1 MSFFS
6 IIIPTYNRAHIIRNA
21 IEAVMLQTFTDFE
34 LIISD
39 DGSTDNTEEIIS
51 PLLKDSKIKYIKQT
65 NKGVCAARNFGA
77 KHATGNYLV
86 FLDSDDCVMSNWL
99 MDFKAICDK
108 GFKMCYCSMLVEKP
122 NGDSKKVSCL
132 DPYSNGG
139 KDNGISIP
147 GTWAIEKRLFF
158 DLAGFDEA
166 IKYGENTELKFRL
179 LEKQIEFGFV
189 DNYNFIY
196 KESIS
201 GGSKQTA
208 NKLQSN
214 LHILSKHVAYFNRN
228 PEVRRLFL
236 QVSAVSAAR
245 LGKTKQAHELFV
257 QAWKT
262 NKTDLKLIIQ
272 CLISMVPFLTKL
284 KWKPIST
291 NIQEYE
297 PKSFN

>member
-6 IIIPTYNRAHIIRNA
+6 VIIPTFNRAHLIRNA

-39 DGSTDNTEEIIS
+39 DGSTDNTEEIIT
-51 PLLKDSKIKYIKQT
+51 PLLKDSRIKYIKQI

-77 KHATGNYLV
+77 KHASGKYLI
-86 FLDSDDCVMSNWL
+86 FLDSDDTINENWL
-99 MDFKAICDK
+99 FDFYSIAEKDCDMV
-108 GFKMCYCSMLVEKP
+108 FCSMIVISP
-122 NGDSKKVSCL
+122 NGIEKKTSCL
-132 DPYSNGG
+132 NPYKNGNE
-139 KDNGISIP
+139 KGIFNA
-147 GTWAIEKRLFF
+147 GTWAMKCDLFF
-158 DLAGFDEA
+158 EIGQYDEQ

-179 LEKQIEFGFV
+179 FDKQIEFGFV
-189 DNYNFIY
+189 DHYNFIY

-245 LGKTKQAHELFV
+245 LGKTKQAHELFI
-257 QAWKT
+257 QAWKA

-272 CLISMVPFLTKL
+272 CLISMFPFLTKL
-284 KWKPIST
+284 KWKPIVT
-291 NIQEYE
+291 NIQ
-297 PKSFN
+297 